1 MCTTWEEIREI
12 AAAGCWPGQWR
23 KESSPIFHCILNYI
37 SLAQFCSV
45 ASSIFKFWLKNCFKN
60 VYLKIAY
67 VEINFNLSCAVLF
80 LFYES
85 IFIIFHGAA
94 VGQGER
100 NSPPATTHFHFFIY
114 FKDSLQ
120 TKTER
125 KQNILAPRLSLPFSF
140 VYKQQRRVGE
150 NYEFDVTVLF
160 CLIWSV
166 LPRISR
172 GI

>member
-60 VYLKIAY
+60 VYLKIVY

-100 NSPPATTHFHFFIY
+100 NSPPATTHFHFFLFILRTRCRR
-114 FKDSLQ
+114 KRKENKISL
-120 TKTER
+120 
-125 KQNILAPRLSLPFSF
+125 RLVF
-140 VYKQQRRVGE
+140 
-150 NYEFDVTVLF
+150 LF
-160 CLIWSV
+160 RFRLY
-166 LPRISR
+166 ISSSA
-172 GI
+172 G